1 MDQITQNENI
11 KKYTTRNGVERFK
24 PSLSLLEE
32 LNDNSQG
39 FCIACGEISD
49 SVEPDASGYQCEH
62 CGQNKVSGPATLAI
76 SGICF

>member
-1 MDQITQNENI
+1 MDQITQHENI

-39 FCIACGEISD
+39 FCIACG
-49 SVEPDASGYQCEH
+49 DASGYQCEH